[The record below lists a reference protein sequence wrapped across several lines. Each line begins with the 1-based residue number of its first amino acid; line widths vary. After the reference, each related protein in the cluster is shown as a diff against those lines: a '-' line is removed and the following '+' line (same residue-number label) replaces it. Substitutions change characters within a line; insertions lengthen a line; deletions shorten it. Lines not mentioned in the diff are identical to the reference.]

1 MISIRSI
8 TLGDLKAYEHWS
20 QPIHA
25 YHEFNG
31 PYYNKKSTDEVSVY
45 INDLKD
51 KLQNGG
57 NALRSRKM
65 IVDPNNNLIGEVSYT
80 WRSIETN
87 WMEIGIIIFD
97 ESYWGRGLGAQAL
110 KLWITEL
117 FKEHIAIVRIGFST
131 WSGNHGMMKLAAKL
145 GMRQEACYLNA
156 RIVRDQYYDSVSYG
170 LLREEWK

>member
-57 NALRSRKM
+57 NALPSRKI

-97 ESYWGRGLGAQAL
+97 KSYWGRGLGAQAL
-110 KLWITEL
+110 
-117 FKEHIAIVRIGFST
+117 
-131 WSGNHGMMKLAAKL
+131 
-145 GMRQEACYLNA
+145 
-156 RIVRDQYYDSVSYG
+156 
-170 LLREEWK
+170 